1 MTEHDKQMI
10 WDNFTAQD
18 GYQLCSSSK
27 RFHQAMKRI
36 FKI

>member
-18 GYQLCSSSK
+18 GYQLCSSK

>member
-1 MTEHDKQMI
+1 MKHDKDMI
-10 WDNFTAQD
+10 WANFIAQD
-18 GYQLCSSSK
+18 GYRLCSSK